1 MEKKIYYLSTCSTCK
16 RIMSEV
22 DMTGFEQQD
31 IKTEPM
37 TEAQVDE
44 MAKRAGSYEK
54 LFSRTAMKYKAWG
67 LKDKNLEEEDYKNYI
82 LEEYTFLKRPV
93 FLIDGEIFV
102 GNSKK
107 VIAAVQE
114 ALAS

>member
-1 MEKKIYYLSTCSTCK
+1 
-16 RIMSEV
+16 MSEV

-67 LKDKNLEEEDYKNYI
+67 LKDKNLKEEDYKNYI